1 MTRLHWIF
9 ANVSAML
16 GQVSAV
22 IYSVIKFRGIE
33 NFRVNIISILIK
45 RVILKNKTKV
55 NYNK

>member
-1 MTRLHWIF
+1 
-9 ANVSAML
+9 ML

-22 IYSVIKFRGIE
+22 IYSVITFRGIE
-33 NFRVNIISILIK
+33 NFRINIISILIK